1 MIMKYKKYNF
11 EILVEGVQ
19 TLVIENPKEYRE
31 FILNLLSQID
41 GEEGD
46 LKFYENLEEKNL
58 KNKIIFSGTPFFLN
72 INNRRIIDSLYKN
85 MQELILTEKFEE
97 YKELESKIYN
107 FLSSLLVNEHIDVE
121 LNEEIDTKKLFQAAN
136 IHIADLNSNNDLL
149 ENISQYI
156 SVIKRYTNIEIMI
169 FINLRTMF
177 EKEEWKNLVQDIKK
191 SDICLFNIEIYSS
204 FVEVPGEKIYIID
217 KDLCEIF

>member
-11 EILVEGVQ
+11 EIPVEGVQ

-31 FILNLLSQID
+31 FILNLLRQID
-41 GEEGD
+41 GEVGD
-46 LKFYENLEEKNL
+46 LKFYENLEEKNM
-58 KNKIIFSGTPFFLN
+58 KNKIIFSANPFFLD

-107 FLSSLLVNEHIDVE
+107 FLSSLLINEHIDVE

-169 FINLRTMF
+169 FINLRAMF

-191 SDICLFNIEIYSS
+191 SNICLFNIETYSS